1 MPPSLRVAVT
11 GAAGQIAYNLLFR
24 LISGEVFG
32 PSLRIRLQLLE
43 LAQAMPALDGVAL
56 ELIDAASPLLEAID
70 TTSDPARC
78 FRGADEVIL
87 IGARPRTKGM
97 ERADLLR
104 VNGPIFKEQGR
115 VIAHEAASDV
125 RILVV
130 GNPANTNCLV
140 ACENGREVPPERWS
154 AMTRL
159 DMNRARA
166 LLAQKAGVNVAE
178 VTHVAVWG
186 NHSAAQFPDYTN
198 ARIGGKPATAAITD
212 ETWFR
217 ETFLPRVRN
226 RGAEVIAAR
235 GHSSAASAAQAIV
248 DHVRDRRNG
257 TRWVSMAVRSTG
269 AYGVPPGLI
278 FSYPVDCP
286 GGGDWTVIEGI
297 PLNPFARRELD
308 RNVEELAAERAEVKE
323 LFP

>member
-32 PSLRIRLQLLE
+32 ASPRIRLQLLE
-43 LAQAMPALDGVAL
+43 LEQAMPALDGVAL
-56 ELIDAASPLLEAID
+56 ELIDAASPLLEDID

-78 FRGADEVIL
+78 FRGASEVIL

-104 VNGPIFKEQGR
+104 VNGPIFKEHGR
-115 VIAHEAASDV
+115 VIAREAASDV

-140 ACENGREVPPERWS
+140 ACENGGEIPPERWS

-166 LLAQKAGVNVAE
+166 ILAQKAGVNVAE
-178 VTHVAVWG
+178 VARVAVWG

-198 ARIGGKPATAAITD
+198 ALIGGKSATAAVAD
-212 ETWFR
+212 ETWFH
-217 ETFLPRVRN
+217 EVFLPRVRN

-248 DHVRDRRNG
+248 DHVRDRRDG
-257 TRWVSMAVRSTG
+257 ARWVSMAVRSTG
-269 AYGVPPGLI
+269 AYGVEPGLI

-286 GGGDWTVIEGI
+286 GGDDWTIIENI
-297 PLNPFARRELD
+297 PLNPFARREID

-323 LFP
+323 LLP